1 MRYNPGCMRNERS
14 ISIAAIVV
22 MLCCMGSVVGAYPH
36 TNSNAHIA
44 SVIVH
49 THQSDIDR
57 QVSEKLD
64 APERTSSCFF
74 DVDVPD
80 QIEIEEFQNLPPPVT
95 TV

>member
-1 MRYNPGCMRNERS
+1 MRNERS
-14 ISIAAIVV
+14 ISFVAIVV
-22 MLCCMGSVVGAYPH
+22 MLSCMGGVVGAYPIAS
-36 TNSNAHIA
+36 SNVHIA

-57 QVSEKLD
+57 QVSKKLD
-64 APERTSSCFF
+64 APERTSSCIIGG
-74 DVDVPD
+74 DVPV